1 LRLPDLESLRCFEAA
16 AVALNFRRAAR
27 AIGLSP
33 AALSDRIRRLED
45 DLGAPLFH
53 RTTRRVSLT
62 SAGEQLLPHARRTLE
77 EARRCLEPGSTRTPP
92 FELTIGTRFEL
103 GLSWLTPALS
113 ALRAAHP
120 ERRLHLHFGESDDL
134 LGQIRQGA
142 IDCAVSSVRLSMPG
156 LRYELLHLESYA
168 LVATP
173 ALLGRRPLRRPADAS
188 THTLLDTLA
197 DLPLFRYFL
206 DARPAGEHWPFPEV
220 ECLGTIAAVRY
231 RLLEGAGVAVL
242 PRYFVG
248 PDLARGRLKEPLPRT
263 ALQPDHFRLIWRI
276 AHQRDQE
283 LRALAAELRAIPL
296 A

>member
-27 AIGLSP
+27 VVALSP

-45 DLGAPLFH
+45 DLGEPLFH

-62 SAGEQLLPHARRTLE
+62 AAGERLLPHARRTLE
-77 EARRCLEPGSTRTPP
+77 EARRCLDPGSARPPP
-92 FELTIGTRFEL
+92 FELTIGTRYEL

-113 ALRAAHP
+113 GLRATHP
-120 ERRLHLHFGESDDL
+120 QRRLHLHFGESDDL
-134 LGQIRQGA
+134 LGRIRQGA

-156 LRYELLHLESYA
+156 LRYELLHLENYA

-173 ALLGRRPLRRPADAS
+173 TLLARRPLRRPADAAA
-188 THTLLDTLA
+188 HTLLDTLP

-206 DARPAGEHWPFPEV
+206 DVRPAGEHWPFSEL

-263 ALQPDHFRLIWRI
+263 TLQPDHFRLIWRI
-276 AHQRDQE
+276 THQRDQE
-283 LRALAAELRAIPL
+283 IRTLAAELREIPL